1 MSKTKKSVFEMNNLL
16 KTSLIRLL
24 LSNENNTL
32 VEKKLGIKYLLRV
45 NGINFRLMKL
55 FNILMCQN
63 KVTRKEY
70 DKMHNEFQK
79 IIEKIEGWYDIIPR
93 KYNFNTGIQ
102 MYGRGHSSIANCTKD
117 FFFLFMGLKPILP
130 EEFGSKFE
138 KVADSMHCYPCE
150 DDCDLMD
157 LSNDGDIFADIKPS
171 SDPLP
176 WE

>member
-1 MSKTKKSVFEMNNLL
+1 MSKTKKSVFGMDNML
-16 KTSLIRLL
+16 KASLIRLL

-79 IIEKIEGWYDIIPR
+79 IIE
-93 KYNFNTGIQ
+93 
-102 MYGRGHSSIANCTKD
+102 
-117 FFFLFMGLKPILP
+117 
-130 EEFGSKFE
+130 
-138 KVADSMHCYPCE
+138 
-150 DDCDLMD
+150 
-157 LSNDGDIFADIKPS
+157 
-171 SDPLP
+171 
-176 WE
+176 